1 MKSKVDKA
9 VFMSLGWWKEGR
21 IILMIYQNSESA
33 EKVQIQKTT
42 TLKKANKKYRCRQMV
57 R

>member
-1 MKSKVDKA
+1 
-9 VFMSLGWWKEGR
+9 MSLGWWKEGR